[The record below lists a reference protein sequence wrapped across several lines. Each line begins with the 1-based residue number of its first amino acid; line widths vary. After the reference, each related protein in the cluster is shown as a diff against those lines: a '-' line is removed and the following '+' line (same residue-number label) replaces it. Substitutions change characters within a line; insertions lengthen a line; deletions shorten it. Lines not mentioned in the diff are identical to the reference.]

1 MIKSIEL
8 KADKAISNILKEI
21 FDTVPVIDSV
31 LVELELVD
39 NVTEFQVIQQIV
51 GITLITPEDMNNSSL
66 NYLETVTDIYRE
78 ELEEWIFNHDD
89 ILRNYLWT

>member
-89 ILRNYLWT
+89 ILRNYL